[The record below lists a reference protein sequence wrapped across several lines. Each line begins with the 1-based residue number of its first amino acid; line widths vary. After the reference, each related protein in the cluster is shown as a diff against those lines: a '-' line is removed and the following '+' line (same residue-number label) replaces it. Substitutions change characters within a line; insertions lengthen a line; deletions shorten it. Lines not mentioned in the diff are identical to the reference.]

1 MRTIRFSTVLLILV
15 LILLSVVSTI
25 LLSSAY
31 VAAQRALQQEIVQ
44 AFQRDQRT
52 LLSLLNEQ
60 FGNIYQISHE
70 LIEVNE
76 LSTALESN
84 DHIGIRNIV
93 DSLLDGD
100 SGQRIDAVVITR
112 TSGELVEVRNTGII
126 NLDVPLNSISRQPQM
141 PNSWYS
147 IHQQTEGKDYF
158 LMRLMLPIVE
168 PELGEVVGQLDTYV
182 LLNNNYWLMNQLQQ
196 LFGSHAIS
204 LSQNEILIGGLER
217 NIGELTQL
225 RQPAVIDKG
234 VMTQDSFVL
243 RDHSLKVG
251 SSETFSI
258 RMLLPNSA
266 FIALRDTYL
275 HTLTLA
281 AVAVIIFG
289 LLAIWVIYRLTNR
302 SLGKLISYAEQVPES
317 GAPIPFTGARFAEFD
332 RVGTALELMLLRIH
346 DRDQRLASI
355 IDNSP
360 DMIFIKDITHR
371 YRLVNQRMAE
381 IVGQTPEELIGQV
394 DHQVLDRTVMDM
406 ANATDEEIL
415 STGKPLRY
423 ELKMTLPGGPATL
436 LMSKFPIIDDQ
447 GTPYAIGGIATDI
460 TAMKQAEGELK
471 LAQQVFEETAEAIV
485 VLGAHQNILTINR
498 AFTEITG
505 QTLEHAHHSIRAF
518 LQNHPDSQQ
527 AFNSNIRWQGECA
540 LTHCNG
546 EAVPV
551 LVSITP
557 LPSPTLETRFVL
569 LFTNIA
575 ELKAAE
581 VRLERMALYD
591 NLTGLPNRSLF
602 YQRLEQCLELTQP
615 AGQWSSAVMFL
626 DLDRF
631 KSINDTYGHNTGDAL
646 LQQVANRLHTC
657 VGSKDTVARLGG
669 DEFTIIVR
677 EVPNLAQL
685 KSIAQRILDSVRDPY
700 DLGSIRCFTSTSI
713 GIAIINKDGKD
724 TETLTRHAD
733 LAMYQAKERG
743 RNIVQFFDENL
754 NAQNQQRNQLEEGL
768 RAALDNEELFL
779 HYQPRFDISGTNI
792 VGAEALLR
800 WHPQGQDPVSPAVF
814 IPIAEDSSLIVDIG
828 RFVLRQACLAAAHWN
843 QCGAQIPVS
852 VNLSPRQLRD
862 SRLLL
867 DLEQALNESRLDP
880 HLLELEITETHVME
894 NIDEVIH
901 TLDLIRAMDI
911 SLSVDDFGTG
921 YSSLVYLK
929 KLPVSTV
936 KIDQSFVRDV
946 PEDDDDAV
954 LIQAIIR
961 MSHSLRL
968 NVVAEGVETPAQ
980 QAFLRNAGCDE
991 LQGFLLARP
1000 GTVDDLIE
1008 KAGIAIE
1015 EPA

>member
-1 MRTIRFSTVLLILV
+1 MRTIRFSTVLLTLV
-15 LILLSVVSTI
+15 LILLSVVSTV

-31 VAAQRALQQEIVQ
+31 LAAQRALQQEIEQ

-52 LLSLLNEQ
+52 LLSLFNEQ
-60 FGNIYQISHE
+60 FDNIYQISHE
-70 LIEVNE
+70 LIEVNK
-76 LSTALESN
+76 LSSALESN

-93 DSLLDGD
+93 DSLLDGA

-126 NLDVPLNSISRQPQM
+126 NIDLPLNNISRQTQM

-147 IHQQTEGKDYF
+147 IHEETDGEEYF

-168 PELGEVVGQLDTYV
+168 PDLGEVVGQLNTYV
-182 LLNNNYWLMNQLQQ
+182 LLNNNYWLMNQLQE

-204 LSQNEILIGGLER
+204 LSHNNTIIGGLER
-217 NIGELTQL
+217 NAGELAQL
-225 RQPAVIDKG
+225 RQPVAINKG
-234 VMTQDSFVL
+234 VEAQDAFVL

-251 SSETFSI
+251 RSDVFSV

-275 HTLTLA
+275 HTLALA
-281 AVAVIIFG
+281 AVAVVVFG
-289 LLAIWVIYRLTNR
+289 LLAIWVIYRLTYR
-302 SLGKLISYAEQVPES
+302 SLGKLISYAEHVPES

-332 RVGTALELMLLRIH
+332 RVGTALEMMLLRIH

-360 DMIFIKDITHR
+360 DMIFIKDISHH
-371 YRLVNQRMAE
+371 YRLVNRRMAE
-381 IVGQTPEELIGQV
+381 IVGQTTEELIGQL
-394 DHQVLDRTVMDM
+394 DHQVLDSSVMDM
-406 ANATDEEIL
+406 ANAADEEIL

-423 ELKMTLPGGPATL
+423 EVNMTLPGGPATL

-460 TAMKQAEGELK
+460 TAMKQAEDELR

-485 VLGAHQNILTINR
+485 VLDTSQKILTINR

-505 QTLEHAHHSIRAF
+505 QSLDHAHYAIYTF

-527 AFNSNIRWQGECA
+527 AFSNSIRWQGECA
-540 LTHCNG
+540 LQHRNG

-557 LPSPTLETRFVL
+557 LHTPGQETRFVL
-569 LFTNIA
+569 LFTNIT

-581 VRLERMALYD
+581 TRLERMALYD

-602 YQRLEQCLELTQP
+602 YQRLEQCLETLQP
-615 AGQWSSAVMFL
+615 IGQWNSAVMFL

-669 DEFTIIVR
+669 DEFTIIVQDISS
-677 EVPNLAQL
+677 LSQL
-685 KSIAQRILDSVRDPY
+685 KSIAQRILDSVREPY

-713 GIAIINKDGKD
+713 GIAIVNKDGRD

-754 NAQNQQRNQLEEGL
+754 NAQHLQRNQLEEGL
-768 RAALDNEELFL
+768 RAALGNDELFL
-779 HYQPRFDISGTNI
+779 NFQPRFDIAGERV

-800 WHPQGQDPVSPAVF
+800 WNPEGKDPVSPAIF

-828 RFVLRQACLAAAHWN
+828 RFVLKKACLAAAYWN
-843 QCGAQIPVS
+843 RSGAQIPVS

-946 PEDDDDAV
+946 PDDDDDAV

-980 QAFLRNAGCDE
+980 QAFLSNAGCDE